1 MGSRTTSHFPLSAYT
16 DLGAYWCQTPF
27 LHLWNTNLDLMK
39 SALLAAASLCV
50 ALGVSVEP
58 LLAQDTTRT
67 SNGTLRVFLDC
78 SRRCDRDHFR
88 REVPFVN
95 YVRDRRVADVHVLI
109 TLQRS
114 GAGTEYTFA
123 FIGLQEFA
131 GRADTLRFIASST
144 NTSDETRD
152 AQTRTLALGLIPFV
166 AATPVAQRL
175 RILYAPPEE
184 ERRSGLVGQEEDPWN
199 FWVFR
204 IGINGG
210 AGGESQER
218 SFSIR
223 GSLSADR
230 ITEKLKIEFDG
241 RGNASRR
248 TIDIDEDSSIIDD
261 RRDYEFEGR
270 IVRSLG
276 LEHWAAGLEGSVSAS
291 TFTNQDFALRVAV
304 GIEYSLFPFSESTR
318 RQLTIMYS
326 IGVSRFNFE
335 EPTIF
340 GVTEDTRANHRLNV
354 SYEVRQPWGST
365 NLTVD
370 AQNFLDD
377 FALHRVR
384 VSGRL
389 RFRVARGFDLNAS
402 GSFTRIKDQIFLQGG
417 DLTEEEILLQRR
429 QRETNFEYRMSFGF
443 SYTFGSI
450 FSNVVNPRRGV

>member
-1 MGSRTTSHFPLSAYT
+1 
-16 DLGAYWCQTPF
+16 
-27 LHLWNTNLDLMK
+27 MK
-39 SALLAAASLCV
+39 SALLAVASLCV
-50 ALGVSVEP
+50 ALCVSVKP

-109 TLQRS
+109 TQQRS
-114 GAGTEYTFA
+114 GAGSEYTFA
-123 FIGLQEFA
+123 FIGLEEFA

-175 RILYAPPEE
+175 RILYTPPEE
-184 ERRSGLVGQEEDPWN
+184 ERQAGVVGPEEDPWT

-218 SFSIR
+218 SFAFR
-223 GSLSADR
+223 GSVSADR
-230 ITEKLKIEFDG
+230 ITEKWKIEFDG
-241 RGNASRR
+241 QGSASRK
-248 TIDIDEDSSIIDD
+248 TIDIDEDSSIVDD
-261 RRDYEFEGR
+261 RRNYEFEGR
-270 IVRSLG
+270 IVKSLG

-291 TFTNQDFALRVAV
+291 TFNNQDFGLRVAG

-318 RQLTIMYS
+318 RQLTIMYT

-340 GVTEDTRANHRLNV
+340 NVTEDTRADHRLNV
-354 SYEVRQPWGST
+354 SYEVRQPWGSA
-365 NLTVD
+365 NLSMD
-370 AQNFLDD
+370 ARNFLDD

-429 QRETNFEYRMSFGF
+429 QRETDFQYGFTFGF

>member
-1 MGSRTTSHFPLSAYT
+1 
-16 DLGAYWCQTPF
+16 
-27 LHLWNTNLDLMK
+27 MK
-39 SALLAAASLCV
+39 SAFLAVASLCV
-50 ALGVSVEP
+50 ALGVSVKP

-67 SNGTLRVFLDC
+67 GNGTLRVFLDC

-109 TLQRS
+109 TQQRS
-114 GAGTEYTFA
+114 GAGSEYAFA
-123 FIGLQEFA
+123 FIGLEEFA

-175 RILYAPPEE
+175 RILYDPPEE
-184 ERRSGLVGQEEDPWN
+184 ERRSGVVGPEEDPWN

-204 IGINGG
+204 IGIEGS
-210 AGGESQER
+210 ASGESQER
-218 SFSIR
+218 SYSIR
-223 GSLSADR
+223 SSVSADR
-230 ITEKLKIEFDG
+230 TTEKWKIDFDG
-241 RGNASRR
+241 RANASKK
-248 TIDIDEDSSIIDD
+248 TIDIDQDSSIIDD
-261 RRDYEFEGR
+261 RRDYEFQGQ

-276 LEHWAAGLEGSVSAS
+276 LEHWATGLEASISGS
-291 TFTNQDFALRVAV
+291 TFNNQDFELRVAG
-304 GIEYSLFPFSESTR
+304 GIEYSVFPFSESTR
-318 RQLTIMYS
+318 RQLTIMYT

-335 EPTIF
+335 EPTIS
-340 GVTEDTRANHRLNV
+340 GTEDTRANHRLNV

-365 NLTVD
+365 DLSVQ

-389 RFRVARGFDLNAS
+389 RFRVARGLDLNTS
-402 GSFTRIKDQIFLQGG
+402 GSFTRIKDQIFLQLG

-429 QRETNFEYRMSFGF
+429 QRETDFQYRLSLGF

>member
-1 MGSRTTSHFPLSAYT
+1 MRS
-16 DLGAYWCQTPF
+16 
-27 LHLWNTNLDLMK
+27 N
-39 SALLAAASLCV
+39 LLAAASLCV

-67 SNGTLRVFLDC
+67 RNGTLRVFLDC

-109 TLQRS
+109 TQQRS
-114 GAGTEYTFA
+114 GAGNEYTFA

-131 GRADTLRFIASST
+131 DRADTLRFIASST
-144 NTSDETRD
+144 NTSNETRD

-166 AATPVAQRL
+166 ATTPVAQRL
-175 RILYAPPEE
+175 RILYTPPEE
-184 ERRSGLVGQEEDPWN
+184 ERRSGVVGLEEDPWN

-210 AGGESQER
+210 GAGESQER

-230 ITEKLKIEFDG
+230 ITEKWKIEFDG
-241 RGNASRR
+241 GGSASMR

-261 RRDYEFEGR
+261 RRNYEFEGR

-276 LEHWAAGLEGSVSAS
+276 LEHWAAGLEASVSAS
-291 TFTNQDFALRVAV
+291 TFTNQDFELRVAG

-354 SYEVRQPWGST
+354 AYEVRQPWGSS
-365 NLTVD
+365 NLSVD
-370 AQNFLDD
+370 ARNFLND

-384 VSGRL
+384 LSGRL

-417 DLTEEEILLQRR
+417 ELTDEEILLQRR
-429 QRETNFEYRMSFGF
+429 QRETDFEYRLNFGF